1 MILNEDINVVERPV
15 SMSFK
20 YTWAFFSANWKNSAI
35 VAALLFVLFILQT
48 VPLIGIFASIAQG
61 LILSS
66 ILFYLAHLFYASNSL
81 EEFSKHASS
90 ILAKELL
97 FEKIKLSVSLYLGVI
112 LSLLLLIAISGA
124 IIAID
129 TPRLEQMDTVLQEIT
144 TPNLGIE
151 QQQRLAVEFGSLLFG
166 GAFLIVILL
175 WTIWSYVWI
184 LTIGYALSKNDAK
197 EVFFAVFKVFVPTFW
212 LHTLSWH
219 YFKII
224 GILIPVLFFAIMLL
238 GICIATLILTPFG
251 ILILLWMYYYITMNQ
266 AISYN
271 LTKEI

>member
-35 VAALLFVLFILQT
+35 VAALLFVLFMLQA
-48 VPLIGIFASIAQG
+48 VPLPLIRVFASIAQG
-61 LILSS
+61 LILTS

-112 LSLLLLIAISGA
+112 LSLLLLITISGV

-144 TPNLGIE
+144 TPNLGLE
-151 QQQRLAVEFGSLLFG
+151 QQQRLVIEFSSLLFG

-197 EVFFAVFKVFVPTFW
+197 EVFFVPTFW

-224 GILIPVLFFAIMLL
+224 GILIPVLFFAIVLL
-238 GICIATLILTPFG
+238 GVCIATLILKPFG
-251 ILILLWMYYYITMNQ
+251 ILILVWMYYYITINQ